1 MFDSTA
7 VASSEGGLPDSWQ
20 QRVSAFLDRYS
31 LALVLIGMVVQLG
44 VLTLTC
50 ANPLMTVYQG
60 NTVRLRVVPV
70 DPRDLFRGEYV
81 ILGYDISRL
90 PRNIELG
97 VPEPGDIVFVELER
111 SRGSTE
117 WNAVSW
123 SRHRPTSG
131 IFLRGTVQRYSRVEY
146 GIESYFVEEGQGP
159 EYERAARSGDLYAD
173 IVVDDEG
180 RGIVKRLIIE

>member
-1 MFDSTA
+1 MIDSTV

-20 QRVSAFLDRYS
+20 QHVTASLDRYS
-31 LALVLIGMVVQLG
+31 LTLVLLGMILQFG
-44 VLTLTC
+44 ILTWTC
-50 ANPLMTVYQG
+50 ASPLITVFQG
-60 NTVRLRVVPV
+60 DTLRLRVVPV

-90 PRNIELG
+90 PRDPNLG
-97 VPEPGDIVFVELER
+97 VPNPGDIVFVEL
-111 SRGSTE
+111 SRNEGSTE

-123 SRHRPTSG
+123 SRHRPTRG
-131 IFLRGTVQRYSRVEY
+131 IFLRGTVQQYSRVEY